1 MNPDIPR
8 GPGLFEVTKANSE
21 SLITNVR
28 RITGTEREPGSL
40 LVGWSTALLAL
51 LDAGLFYVSWW
62 GQFLGS
68 GPYFVTVTSP
78 RAGSSLAI
86 LNDPGR
92 YGT

>member
-1 MNPDIPR
+1 MPAGDLDVLDEQPQQC
-8 GPGLFEVTKANSE
+8 
-21 SLITNVR
+21 
-28 RITGTEREPGSL
+28 
-40 LVGWSTALLAL
+40 LAL
-51 LDAGLFYVSWW
+51 GVVERADDRADAAGEVLDAGLFYVSWW